1 MTKDSKTYPVIDLFA
16 GPGGLG
22 EGFATLRNKNGKAVF
37 ESVASIEMDKTAHDT
52 LTLRHFF
59 RCFREDQ
66 VPDAY
71 YRYVSGEISKLD
83 LIELY
88 PKQWNIARKSSLN
101 ITLGSKNHELVKKA
115 IEKRLAKSKNWIL
128 VGGPPCQAYSLV
140 GRSRMMGMVGF
151 EEDER
156 HFLYREY
163 LKIIVD
169 HRPPVFVMENVK
181 GLLSS
186 KINGEFVVQ
195 KIVDDLSQPYKSSY
209 VKAEWTTIQ
218 VFTRS
223 ALPDFLRTKLILRN
237 SLSGLR
243 LMAYPKH
250 DTGCSL
256 LASGKI
262 LISAHPVFLLPIRR
276 M

>member
-1 MTKDSKTYPVIDLFA
+1 MDRKKQEFRTMTKDSKTYPVIDLFA

-101 ITLGSKNHELVKKA
+101 ITLGSKNHELVKKQ
-115 IEKRLAKSKNWIL
+115 LKSGWLNQKTGFL
-128 VGGPPCQAYSLV
+128 LV
-140 GRSRMMGMVGF
+140 GRRV
-151 EEDER
+151 R
-156 HFLYREY
+156 L
-163 LKIIVD
+163 I
-169 HRPPVFVMENVK
+169 
-181 GLLSS
+181 LLS
-186 KINGEFVVQ
+186 GV
-195 KIVDDLSQPYKSSY
+195 P
-209 VKAEWTTIQ
+209 A
-218 VFTRS
+218 
-223 ALPDFLRTKLILRN
+223 
-237 SLSGLR
+237 
-243 LMAYPKH
+243 
-250 DTGCSL
+250 
-256 LASGKI
+256 
-262 LISAHPVFLLPIRR
+262 
-276 M
+276 